1 MRALKTLADARGQSL
16 PQLALSW
23 VLRHAGMTSVLVG
36 ASRLAQIDDA
46 LGAANGAPLTDEELG
61 IVERALQLEAQA

>member
-1 MRALKTLADARGQSL
+1 MRRLKELADARGQSL

-46 LGAANGAPLTDEELG
+46 LGAANGVSLTDEEVA
-61 IVERALQLEAQA
+61 IVEQALQLEQQA